1 MGHSSSSATP
11 IGFQRVGRLMLHATA
26 EQLIFNMT
34 NFDLLRVESAYHCHR
49 GISLLDTR
57 HWGATMTGR
66 ASTRS
71 LATQVAEEARS
82 VARKLSV
89 GGVELRIAV
98 EDLERSALAFSE
110 TSSSLSGFQSR
121 DDESSLDEPTEYER
135 LAMIAEELEVG
146 RVLIAAGV
154 ATSEVDVDHPSD
166 VLLEATQQLEDA
178 LGAERSEGPLTA
190 GFAPVATAGSDDHS
204 GEALLRQTSEAI
216 DGIVSGSLLVL
227 EDAWTRLR
235 DLPPKAV
242 AEVAKD
248 IAAVIGEVPQIGKLV
263 RLGLRA
269 VKRALAAIIDFVPD
283 QLRKKARELANAWWG
298 ENGANVGRNI
308 VAGLLSAGDVRAYVD
323 NVDVASLESNRVKST
338 IGLIAAL
345 SGRFDQLAGVLRRIV
360 RALAAAVG
368 AAALLAILPAV
379 TTWVP
384 AVAAAG
390 YLVIAG
396 SVLVIARDYLDT
408 SGSVAW
414 VNGVQHALAS
424 AVAR

>member
-1 MGHSSSSATP
+1 M
-11 IGFQRVGRLMLHATA
+11 GRLILHATA

-49 GISLLDTR
+49 GISLLEIPY
-57 HWGATMTGR
+57 WGASMTGR

-71 LATQVAEEARS
+71 LAAQVAEEARS
-82 VARKLSV
+82 VAGKLAV

-110 TSSSLSGFQSR
+110 TSSPLSGFQSR
-121 DDESSLDEPTEYER
+121 DGESLDEPTEYER

-154 ATSEVDVDHPSD
+154 ATSEVDVDHPPD
-166 VLLEATQQLEDA
+166 VLLKATQQLEDA
-178 LGAERSEGPLTA
+178 LGAERNEGPLTA
-190 GFAPVATAGSDDHS
+190 GFAPVATAGSDNHS

-248 IAAVIGEVPQIGKLV
+248 IAAVIGEVPQIGNLV

-298 ENGANVGRNI
+298 ENGANMGRNI
-308 VAGLLSAGDVRAYVD
+308 VAGLLSAGEVRAYVD
-323 NVDVASLESNRVKST
+323 NVDVASLESSRVKST

-414 VNGVQHALAS
+414 VNGVQHALS
-424 AVAR
+424 TAVVR